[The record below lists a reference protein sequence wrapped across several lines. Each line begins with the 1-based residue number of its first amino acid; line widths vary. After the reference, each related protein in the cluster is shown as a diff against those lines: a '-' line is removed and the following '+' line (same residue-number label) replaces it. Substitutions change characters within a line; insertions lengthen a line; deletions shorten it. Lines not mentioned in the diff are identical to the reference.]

1 MPVGPTR
8 RAVLAG
14 TAAAA
19 ALVVS
24 ACRGVQVLG
33 TPPPAAAD
41 VRQLRDAIDAE
52 RLMISRYVAVITR
65 ATAAGT
71 PGQAAATALT
81 GLLAEHRQHLTQLS
95 SRLIEPTGSAPQQA
109 RAARTAMPA
118 GLSAAI
124 DLLAIDEQDA
134 SNRLA
139 TQLLAVPPSLAQLMA
154 SISASEATHVP
165 ALRALRQAR

>member
-1 MPVGPTR
+1 VPVGPTR

-14 TAAAA
+14 SAAAA
-19 ALVVS
+19 ALLVS

-33 TPPPAAAD
+33 PPPPAPAD

-52 RLMISRYVAVITR
+52 RLMISRYAAAIAR

-71 PGQAAATALT
+71 PGQGAVTALT
-81 GLLAEHRQHLTQLS
+81 GLLAEHRQHLAQLS
-95 SRLIEPTGSAPQQA
+95 SRLIEPAGSSPQPLRAP
-109 RAARTAMPA
+109 RTAMPP

-124 DLLAIDEQDA
+124 GVLEVDEQDA

-139 TQLLAVPPSLAQLMA
+139 AQLLAVPPSLAQLMA

-165 ALRALRQAR
+165 VLHGLRLAR